1 MGGAPVAA
9 EEIRRTMRRF
19 GAILSQGY
27 GRIEGGW
34 PIATLGIDEHRA
46 ILAGCDRLASSC
58 GRPIEQV
65 KIKLRPTDAAL
76 DRGEL
81 LVAGEMTVGEYTD
94 PDGWCSL
101 GDIMYRDRDGY
112 LFYRGRLDRMINTGY
127 HVYPGEIEAAIL
139 AVSGIAAARV
149 KGEDDEKWGTTL
161 VADVVLASEAK
172 ADADGVLQRLA
183 DALGV
188 RLAKY
193 KIPRRYRIVEALSE

>member
-1 MGGAPVAA
+1 
-9 EEIRRTMRRF
+9 
-19 GAILSQGY
+19 
-27 GRIEGGW
+27 
-34 PIATLGIDEHRA
+34 
-46 ILAGCDRLASSC
+46 
-58 GRPIEQV
+58 
-65 KIKLRPTDAAL
+65 
-76 DRGEL
+76 
-81 LVAGEMTVGEYTD
+81 
-94 PDGWCSL
+94 
-101 GDIMYRDRDGY
+101 MYRDRDGY